1 MTLRSTS
8 SEKSEYDVRRY
19 HPSDRAAI
27 LDLYETINSSDGTDW
42 FSWKYEDNP
51 YVNHVSMVVATT
63 AADRVVAAMPAVA
76 FRLRIGDQEEVALQS
91 TDTMVRPEHRQQNLL
106 KRMTHHLQRVY
117 ADREPVLFFEVLGRP
132 GRLIPASDWKQVK
145 QLQTA
150 YRVRN
155 PVEMVDDDARRTVRI
170 TARAF
175 GSFQRL
181 SNRLRDHSPDR
192 TVTRSNHVPTRI
204 LTGLARDYRPSGIH
218 AVRDPRYLAWRFENP
233 AWSYT
238 TYLTGEDEPQAA
250 VVAGERRVGGQRVVA
265 LTDVYPP
272 ATEQRATAIEEIV
285 RAVVADSSDAETI
298 LVDETVLPRRVR
310 RRIGFHCDSHWPL
323 SWFASPS
330 TLVTAPATGPDPA
343 SADWRVAGQDIT
355 DPENWHLSFAERSCW

>member
-1 MTLRSTS
+1 MTLRSPA
-8 SEKSEYDVRRY
+8 SEKSTYDIRQY
-19 HPSDRAAI
+19 QPSDRAAV
-27 LDLYETINSSDGTDW
+27 LDLYETTNSGDGMDW

-63 AADRVVAAMPAVA
+63 ADRVVAALPAVA
-76 FRLRIGDQEEVALQS
+76 FRLRIGDQEEVALQP
-91 TDTMVRPEHRQQNLL
+91 TDAMIRPEHRQRDLL
-106 KRMTHHLQRVY
+106 KRMTYQLQRVY
-117 ADREPVLFFEVLGRP
+117 ADREPVLFFDVLGRSDRP
-132 GRLIPASDWKQVK
+132 NPASGWKQVE

-150 YRVRN
+150 YRIRD
-155 PVEMVDDDARRTVRI
+155 PLEMVDDDARRAVRI

-181 SNRLRDHSPDR
+181 SNRLRDHSPDW
-192 TVTRSNHVPTRI
+192 TVTRSNHVPTRT
-204 LTGLARDYRPSGIH
+204 LTGLARDHRPSGIH

-250 VVAGERRVGGQRVVA
+250 VVAGERRVSGQQVVA

-272 ATEQRATAIEEIV
+272 ATEQRATALEQLV
-285 RAVVADSSDAETI
+285 RAVVADSSDADTI

-310 RRIGFHCDSHWPL
+310 RRVGFHCDNHWPL

-343 SADWRVAGQDIT
+343 SADWQVAGQDIT